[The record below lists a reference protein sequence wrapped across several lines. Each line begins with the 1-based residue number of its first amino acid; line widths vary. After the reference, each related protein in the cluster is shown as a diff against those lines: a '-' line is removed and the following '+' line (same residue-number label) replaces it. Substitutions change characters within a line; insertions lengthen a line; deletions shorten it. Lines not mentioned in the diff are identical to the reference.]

1 MKVCGV
7 EIKSNEAI
15 ISLLSLTDG
24 VFNIPDCRARK
35 FTYTNINSQEALIAF
50 QKEFAKLVEDYS
62 IDKVVFRQRPPKGK
76 FAGGAVGFKME
87 AAIELISNLEVHSL
101 TNTEIKTLIKHNPLP
116 VPFAETGLKAF
127 QEGAFSTAYAFL
139 SHSTNQDA

>member
-7 EIKSNEAI
+7 ELKSNEAI
-15 ISLLSLTDG
+15 ICLLSLTDG

-35 FTYTNINSQEALIAF
+35 LTLTDMHSQEALVAF
-50 QKEFAKLVEDYS
+50 QKEFSKLMQDYS
-62 IDKVVFRQRPPKGK
+62 VDKVVVRQRPTKGK
-76 FAGGAVGFKME
+76 FAGGAAGFKME
-87 AAIELISNLEVHSL
+87 AAMELIPDLEVHSL

-116 VPFAETGLKAF
+116 VPFSETGLKAF